1 MPTTLLLL
9 TSILISNV
17 IGRLIH
23 HESAV
28 AGALYALGYR
38 RKEIYAHYLIFPLAI
53 ALIGG
58 ILGTLLG
65 LLIVRPMI
73 LFMLT
78 AFDMPLYAIVYHPVT
93 LLISLLL
100 PGCVPRP

>member
-23 HESAV
+23 RESAIT
-28 AGALYALGYR
+28 GALYALGYHK
-38 RKEIYAHYLIFPLAI
+38 KEIYAHYLIFPLAI

-58 ILGTLLG
+58 VIGTAAG
-65 LLIVRPMI
+65 AAR
-73 LFMLT
+73 
-78 AFDMPLYAIVYHPVT
+78 
-93 LLISLLL
+93 SC
-100 PGCVPRP
+100 GR